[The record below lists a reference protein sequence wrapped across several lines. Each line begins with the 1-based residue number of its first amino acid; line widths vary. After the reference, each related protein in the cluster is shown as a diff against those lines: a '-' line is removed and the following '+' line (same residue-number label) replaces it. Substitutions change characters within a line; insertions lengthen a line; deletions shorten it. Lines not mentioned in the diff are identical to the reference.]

1 MARRRETSPFLDWDA
16 PRFLYELR
24 KAGLTWEKVG
34 EFAEGEA
41 IKGGGCRQAIKRRWP
56 RAEKAIAKALGIDP
70 AIIWPSRYEREQK
83 AAA

>member
-34 EFAEGEA
+34 AFAEGEP
-41 IKGGGCRQAIKRRWP
+41 IKAGGCRKAMHRHWP
-56 RAEKAIAKALGIDP
+56 RAEQAIAKALGVP
-70 AIIWPSRYEREQK
+70 VETIWPSRYARQRK